1 MQYIPNQLVKIA
13 QTVSPYLTL
22 QHVKVGMPSA
32 CLSWHVQL
40 LDPPTQMSK
49 NYFKPYSHINV
60 KKVNKLRIN

>member
-32 CLSWHVQL
+32 CLSWHVQI

-49 NYFKPYSHINV
+49 NYFKPYSHINF
-60 KKVNKLRIN
+60 KKVKS